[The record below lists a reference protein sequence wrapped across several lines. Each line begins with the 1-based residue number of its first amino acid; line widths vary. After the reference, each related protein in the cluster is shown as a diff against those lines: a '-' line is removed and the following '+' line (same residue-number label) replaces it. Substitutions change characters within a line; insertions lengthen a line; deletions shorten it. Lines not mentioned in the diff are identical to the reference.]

1 MAKYSEDVAKKIAEL
16 EAQIEALKVGNS
28 RTLISRKKLIELSG
42 KACYYD
48 TQIQSLLSRTLRS
61 IATGPDRQPR
71 KLGETRIKKIEEFT
85 DQEFFVL
92 RNAADRI
99 LDILIEAAEEVH
111 K

>member
-42 KACYYD
+42 KTCYYD

-61 IATGPDRQPR
+61 IATDPDRQSR
-71 KLGETRIKKIEEFT
+71 KLGETKIKKSKNLQIKNFLCLEMP
-85 DQEFFVL
+85 
-92 RNAADRI
+92 RI
-99 LDILIEAAEEVH
+99 GFWIF
-111 K
+111 

>member
-42 KACYYD
+42 KTCYYD

-71 KLGETRIKKIEEFT
+71 KLGETRIKKSKNLQIKNFLYLEMP
-85 DQEFFVL
+85 
-92 RNAADRI
+92 RI
-99 LDILIEAAEEVH
+99 GFWIF
-111 K
+111 